1 MKNKKLETN
10 GENLI
15 KYKNKGIT
23 LIALVVTIVV
33 MIILTATAISTIN
46 GDGIIGRANE
56 AAFKSNMAAIA
67 EDVAMYNS
75 SLKINNP
82 TSPESALNYN
92 AGDIL
97 KEIIQSGTDDS
108 LSQLDAND
116 VVDITTISKKVG
128 KKEKKYVMIYNGEMY
143 YVSQSKLK
151 NNEKQKK
158 WCEEI
163 GIKVWDGYENAE
175 SNTGINNIDG
185 NYENVNGIYL
195 CTPKLNEGYNKNY
208 TRYVKTNS
216 NDKLVV
222 GNWISKKPDSDW
234 YDYKNQKWA
243 NIYVESSGVE
253 SYYVWIPRYVYK
265 LDSGKQRSDVKFV
278 DMDNNYIDTDTNQKT
293 DWATL
298 QSQGYKLPEAFTF
311 ADKQIP
317 GYWMSKYQ
325 LSELGKYTIDFS
337 TAASAT
343 SITIQNI
350 SINTTQTIAKYTYAL
365 NGRIVHEST
374 SPENYKI
381 TGLAKGNKA
390 INVTA
395 LNSDGEIIGS
405 MTKLF
410 ETAETNAPQLKNE
423 KGEYAFDKDTTF
435 YVYWDE
441 NGIEHNEVPISKDA
455 PSEWYDYTSAN
466 WANIVTRNNGL
477 ETYYV
482 WIPRYA
488 YKLDSTSQRSYVKF
502 LKGTTTKVDAG
513 YKIPEAFWWD
523 KDSDGKRTEDEEIQ
537 GYWITKYQL
546 STEEKTPR
554 INAELSAGSNI
565 IRVKDITGT
574 LIDNANTNGISV
586 KYEYYLNGD
595 LKHTGTEYNENYVF
609 EGLTAN
615 TTYTVNI
622 IARNSSTNEFIGATT
637 KKITTNDANAPDV
650 SAFDKET
657 TFYVYW
663 DGDEEKRVSIKKDPP
678 KEWYDYSNQR
688 WANIVTTANNTTT
701 YFTWIPRYEYRI
713 LGDRANL
720 DTSNRRIDV
729 TFLPGTT
736 NTADTGYKIPE
747 AFTFNGQELTGYWIT
762 KYQLNN

>member
-1 MKNKKLETN
+1 MKIKGSKREKETYIKNNKA
-10 GENLI
+10 
-15 KYKNKGIT
+15 IT
-23 LIALVVTIVV
+23 LIALVITIVV
-33 MIILTATAISTIN
+33 LIILTGVAISTIS
-46 GDGIIGRANE
+46 GTGLFSRANE
-56 AAFKSNMAAIA
+56 ASFKSNMAAIA
-67 EDVAMYNS
+67 EDVSIYNTGLRISNPLNAEEATNYS
-75 SLKINNP
+75 SG
-82 TSPESALNYN
+82 E
-92 AGDIL
+92 IL
-97 KEIIQSGTDDS
+97 KEMIQSNTDDE
-108 LSQLDAND
+108 LSQID
-116 VVDITTISKKVG
+116 VNSLVDINNISKRVG

-185 NYENVNGIYL
+185 NYENVNGVYL
-195 CTPKLNEGYNKNY
+195 CTPKLNQGYDKNY
-208 TRYVKTNS
+208 TRYLKTNG

-243 NIYVESSGVE
+243 NIYVEANGVE

-265 LDSGKQRSDVKFV
+265 LDSTNQRSDVKFV
-278 DMDNNYIDTDTNQKT
+278 DIDNNYIDAETEQKT
-293 DWATL
+293 DWQTL

-325 LSELGKYTIDFS
+325 LSELSKYTIDFS

-343 SITIQNI
+343 SITVQ
-350 SINTTQTIAKYTYAL
+350 SITTNTTQTIAKYTYAL
-365 NGRIVHEST
+365 NGRIIHEST
-374 SPENYKI
+374 SPEDYKI

-390 INVTA
+390 INITA

-405 MTKLF
+405 MTKVF
-410 ETAETNAPQLKNE
+410 ETAETNVPDVSS
-423 KGEYAFDKDTTF
+423 FDKDTTF

-441 NGIEHNEVPISKDA
+441 NGIEHNEIPISKDA
-455 PSEWYDYTSAN
+455 PKEWYDYTTAN
-466 WANIVTRNNGL
+466 WANIVTRNDGL

-523 KDSDGKRTEDEEIQ
+523 KNSDGKRTDDEEIS
-537 GYWITKYQL
+537 GYWMTKYQL
-546 STEEKTPR
+546 TTEEKTPR

-574 LIDNANTNGISV
+574 LIDNAKTNNISI

-595 LKHTGTEYNENYVF
+595 LKHTGTASDEHYIF

-615 TTYTVNI
+615 KTYTINI
-622 IARNSSTNEFIGATT
+622 IARNSSTNEYIGATT

-650 SAFDKET
+650 SAFDKDT

-663 DGDEEKRVSIKKDPP
+663 DGDTEKRVSIKEKAP
-678 KEWYDYSNQR
+678 KEWYDYSNQN
-688 WANIVTTANNTTT
+688 WANIVTTANGTTT
-701 YFTWIPRYEYRI
+701 YFTWIPRYEYKI
-713 LGDRANL
+713 LSDRANL

-729 TFLPGTT
+729 TFIGTNIT
-736 NTADTGYKIPE
+736 NSNCANGYKVPE
-747 AFTFNGQELTGYWIT
+747 AFTFNGTELSGYWIT
-762 KYQLNN
+762 KYQLSN

>member
-1 MKNKKLETN
+1 
-10 GENLI
+10 
-15 KYKNKGIT
+15 
-23 LIALVVTIVV
+23 
-33 MIILTATAISTIN
+33 
-46 GDGIIGRANE
+46 
-56 AAFKSNMAAIA
+56 MAAIA
-67 EDVAMYNS
+67 EDVSIYNTG
-75 SLKINNP
+75 LRINNP
-82 TSPESALNYN
+82 LNAEEATNYSS
-92 AGDIL
+92 GEIL
-97 KEIIQSGTDDS
+97 KEMIQSNTDDE
-108 LSQLDAND
+108 LSQID
-116 VVDITTISKKVG
+116 VNSLVDINNISKRVG
-128 KKEKKYVMIYNGEMY
+128 KKEKKYVMIYKGELY

-163 GIKVWDGYENAE
+163 GIKVWDGYENAA
-175 SNTGINNIDG
+175 SNTGINNIEG
-185 NYENVNGIYL
+185 NYENVNGVYL
-195 CTPKLNEGYNKNY
+195 CTPKLNQGYDKNY
-208 TRYVKTNS
+208 TRYLKTNG

-243 NIYVESSGVE
+243 NIYVEANGVE

-265 LDSGKQRSDVKFV
+265 LDSTNQRSDVKFV
-278 DMDNNYIDTDTNQKT
+278 DIDNNYIDAETEQKT
-293 DWATL
+293 DWQTL

-325 LSELGKYTIDFS
+325 LSELSKYTIDFS

-343 SITIQNI
+343 SVTIQSI
-350 SINTTQTIAKYTYAL
+350 STNTTQTIAKYTYAL
-365 NGRIVHEST
+365 NGRIIHEST
-374 SPENYKI
+374 SPEDYKI

-405 MTKLF
+405 MTKVF
-410 ETAETNAPQLKNE
+410 ETAETNAPDVSS
-423 KGEYAFDKDTTF
+423 FDKDTTF

-441 NGIEHNEVPISKDA
+441 NGIEHNEIPISKDA
-455 PSEWYDYTSAN
+455 PKEWYDYTTAN
-466 WANIVTRNNGL
+466 WANIVTRNDGL

-523 KDSDGKRTEDEEIQ
+523 KNSDGKRTDDEEIS
-537 GYWITKYQL
+537 GYWMTKYQL
-546 STEEKTPR
+546 TTEEKTPR

-574 LIDNANTNGISV
+574 LIDNAKTNNISI

-595 LKHTGTEYNENYVF
+595 LKHTGTASDEHYIF

-615 TTYTVNI
+615 KTYTINI
-622 IARNSSTNEFIGATT
+622 IARNSSTNEYIGATT

-650 SAFDKET
+650 SAFDKDT

-663 DGDEEKRVSIKKDPP
+663 DGDTEKRVSIKEKAP
-678 KEWYDYSNQR
+678 KEWYDYSNQN
-688 WANIVTTANNTTT
+688 WANIVTTANGTTT
-701 YFTWIPRYEYRI
+701 YFTWIPRYEYKI
-713 LGDRANL
+713 LSDRANL

-729 TFLPGTT
+729 TFIGTNIT
-736 NTADTGYKIPE
+736 NSNCANGYKVPE
-747 AFTFNGQELTGYWIT
+747 AFTFNGTELSGYWIT
-762 KYQLNN
+762 KYQLSN

>member
-1 MKNKKLETN
+1 MKIKGSKREKETYIKNNKA
-10 GENLI
+10 
-15 KYKNKGIT
+15 IT
-23 LIALVVTIVV
+23 LIALVITIVV
-33 MIILTATAISTIN
+33 LIILTGVAISTIS
-46 GDGIIGRANE
+46 GTGLFSRANE
-56 AAFKSNMAAIA
+56 ASFKSNMAAIA
-67 EDVAMYNS
+67 EDVSIYNTGLRISNPLNAEEATNYS
-75 SLKINNP
+75 SG
-82 TSPESALNYN
+82 E
-92 AGDIL
+92 IL
-97 KEIIQSGTDDS
+97 KEMIQSNTDDE
-108 LSQLDAND
+108 LSQID
-116 VVDITTISKKVG
+116 VNSLVDINNISKRVG

-143 YVSQSKLK
+143 YVSQSKIK
-151 NNEKQKK
+151 NNENQKK

-163 GIKVWDGYENAE
+163 GIKVWDGYENAS
-175 SNTGINNIDG
+175 SNTGISNIEG
-185 NYENVNGIYL
+185 NYENVNGVYL
-195 CTPKLNEGYNKNY
+195 CTPKLNQGYDKNY
-208 TRYVKTNS
+208 TRYLKTNE
-216 NDKLVV
+216 NNKLVV

-243 NIYVESSGVE
+243 NIYVEANGVE

-265 LDSGKQRSDVKFV
+265 LDSANQRSDVKFV
-278 DMDNNYIDTDTNQKT
+278 DMDNNYIDAETEQKT
-293 DWATL
+293 DWQTL

-317 GYWMSKYQ
+317 GYWISKYQ
-325 LSELGKYTIDFS
+325 LSELSKYTIDFS

-343 SITIQNI
+343 SITVQNI
-350 SINTTQTIAKYTYAL
+350 TTNTTQTIAKYTYAL
-365 NGRIVHEST
+365 NGRIIHEST
-374 SPENYKI
+374 SPEDYKI

-405 MTKLF
+405 MTKVF
-410 ETAETNAPQLKNE
+410 ETAETNVPDVSS
-423 KGEYAFDKDTTF
+423 FDKDTTF

-441 NGIEHNEVPISKDA
+441 NGIEHNEIPISKDA
-455 PSEWYDYTSAN
+455 PKEWYDYTTAN
-466 WANIVTRNNGL
+466 WANIVTRNDGL

-523 KDSDGKRTEDEEIQ
+523 KNSDGKRTDDEEIS
-537 GYWITKYQL
+537 GYWMTKYQL
-546 STEEKTPR
+546 TTEEKTPR

-574 LIDNANTNGISV
+574 LIDNAKTNNISI

-595 LKHTGTEYNENYVF
+595 LKHTGTASDEHYIF

-615 TTYTVNI
+615 KTYTINI
-622 IARNSSTNEFIGATT
+622 IARNSSTNEYIGATT

-650 SAFDKET
+650 SAFDKDT

-663 DGDEEKRVSIKKDPP
+663 DGDTEKRVSIKEKAP
-678 KEWYDYSNQR
+678 KEWYDYSNQN
-688 WANIVTTANNTTT
+688 WANIVTTANGTTT
-701 YFTWIPRYEYRI
+701 YFTWIPRYEYKI
-713 LGDRANL
+713 LSDRANL

-729 TFLPGTT
+729 TFIGTNIT
-736 NTADTGYKIPE
+736 NSNCANGYKVPE
-747 AFTFNGQELTGYWIT
+747 AFTFNGTELSGYWIT
-762 KYQLNN
+762 KYQLSN

>member
-1 MKNKKLETN
+1 MKIKGSKREKETYIKNNKA
-10 GENLI
+10 
-15 KYKNKGIT
+15 IT
-23 LIALVVTIVV
+23 LIALVITIVV
-33 MIILTATAISTIN
+33 LIILTGVAISTIS
-46 GDGIIGRANE
+46 GTGLFSRANE
-56 AAFKSNMAAIA
+56 ASFKSNMAAIA
-67 EDVAMYNS
+67 EDVSIYNTGLRISNPLNAEEATNYS
-75 SLKINNP
+75 SG
-82 TSPESALNYN
+82 E
-92 AGDIL
+92 IL
-97 KEIIQSGTDDS
+97 KEMIQSNTDDA
-108 LSQLDAND
+108 LSQID
-116 VVDITTISKKVG
+116 VNSLVDINKISKKVG

-143 YVSQSKLK
+143 YVSQSKIK
-151 NNEKQKK
+151 NNENQKK

-163 GIKVWDGYENAE
+163 GIKVWDGYENSS
-175 SNTGINNIDG
+175 SNTGISNIEG
-185 NYENVNGIYL
+185 NYENVNGVYL
-195 CTPKLNEGYNKNY
+195 CTPKLNQGYDKNY
-208 TRYVKTNS
+208 TRYLKTNG
-216 NDKLVV
+216 NNKLVV

-243 NIYVESSGVE
+243 NIYVEANGVE

-265 LDSGKQRSDVKFV
+265 LDSANQRSDVKFV
-278 DMDNNYIDTDTNQKT
+278 DMDNNYIDAETEQKT
-293 DWATL
+293 DWQTL

-317 GYWMSKYQ
+317 GYWISKYQ
-325 LSELGKYTIDFS
+325 LSELSKYTIDFS

-343 SITIQNI
+343 SITVQ
-350 SINTTQTIAKYTYAL
+350 SITTNTTQTIAKYTYAL
-365 NGRIVHEST
+365 NGKIVHEST
-374 SPENYKI
+374 SPEDYKI

-405 MTKLF
+405 MTKVF
-410 ETAETNAPQLKNE
+410 ETAETNVPDVSS
-423 KGEYAFDKDTTF
+423 FDKDTTF

-441 NGIEHNEVPISKDA
+441 NGIEHNEIPISKDA
-455 PSEWYDYTSAN
+455 PKEWYDYTTAN
-466 WANIVTRNNGL
+466 WANIVTRNDGL

-523 KDSDGKRTEDEEIQ
+523 KNSDGKRTDDEEIS
-537 GYWITKYQL
+537 GYWMTKYQL
-546 STEEKTPR
+546 TTEEKTPR

-574 LIDNANTNGISV
+574 LIDNAKTNNISI

-595 LKHTGTEYNENYVF
+595 LKHTGTASDEHYIF

-615 TTYTVNI
+615 KTYTINI
-622 IARNSSTNEFIGATT
+622 IARNSSTNEYIGATT

-650 SAFDKET
+650 SAFDKDT

-663 DGDEEKRVSIKKDPP
+663 DGDTEKRVSIKEKAP
-678 KEWYDYSNQR
+678 KEWYDYSNQN
-688 WANIVTTANNTTT
+688 WANIVTTANGTTT
-701 YFTWIPRYEYRI
+701 YFTWIPRYEYKI
-713 LGDRANL
+713 LSDRANL

-729 TFLPGTT
+729 TFIGTNIT
-736 NTADTGYKIPE
+736 NSNCANGYKVPE
-747 AFTFNGQELTGYWIT
+747 AFTFNGTELSGYWIT
-762 KYQLNN
+762 KYQLSN